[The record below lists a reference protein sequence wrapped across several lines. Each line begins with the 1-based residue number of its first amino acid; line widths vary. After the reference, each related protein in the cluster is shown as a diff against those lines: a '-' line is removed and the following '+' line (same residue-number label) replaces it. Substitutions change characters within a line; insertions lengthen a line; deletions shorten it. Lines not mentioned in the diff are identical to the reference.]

1 MWKWRITTKGMK
13 NWTIQVIQRANQWF
27 TAAQKLKTQ
36 HSTYYINQDAK
47 RWWLTRVLNDW
58 DPSSLITATTLS
70 GSHSKFSKSKMAS
83 IGFVLSY
90 VSIDLH
96 TG

>member
-1 MWKWRITTKGMK
+1 M
-13 NWTIQVIQRANQWF
+13 VV
-27 TAAQKLKTQ
+27 
-36 HSTYYINQDAK
+36 
-47 RWWLTRVLNDW
+47 TRVLNDW